1 MEAQENRSSSSL
13 LIWGV
18 ILLVVGIAG
27 YVYAAPLMDQMNSG
41 LGQFA
46 AALNPGTAS
55 KFQEW
60 QLEYYGSIAAIVLGG
75 LLFIGG
81 IIQQTQKK

>member
-1 MEAQENRSSSSL
+1 
-13 LIWGV
+13 
-18 ILLVVGIAG
+18 
-27 YVYAAPLMDQMNSG
+27 MDQMNSG